1 MKLNSDIR
9 GVLIGEITPNSPA
22 EKAGLQGSQGTAT
35 VDGFEVPVGGDIIT
49 SFDGSPI
56 TSMDELIS
64 LLASETSV
72 GQNVTLTILRDG
84 KEMKIDLKLE
94 ARPTIQNAST
104 PELNPRQASTSPW
117 IGITAGT
124 LTPEIAVAMNLSA
137 DQTGI
142 LIEQVGQGSPA
153 ETAGLR
159 GSDQAATIA
168 GQPVLIGGD
177 VIVQIGSE
185 KVELMDDLVMVLE
198 NYQPGDK
205 TDLTILRDGKEMKI
219 AITFGER
226 PAAQ

>member
-1 MKLNSDIR
+1 MKLDPGIR
-9 GVLIGEITPNSPA
+9 GVLVGEITPDSPA

-35 VDGFEVPVGGDIIT
+35 LDGIEAPIGGDIIT
-49 SFDGSPI
+49 ALDSFPV

-84 KEMKIDLKLE
+84 KEMEVELELE
-94 ARPTIQNAST
+94 ARPTTQTAAI
-104 PELNPRQASTSPW
+104 PELNPLPASTRPW
-117 IGITAGT
+117 IGITAGS
-124 LTPEIAVAMNLSA
+124 LTPEIAEAMDLPA

-153 ETAGLR
+153 EEAGLR
-159 GSDQAATIA
+159 GSNQAASIA
-168 GQPVLIGGD
+168 GQPVMIGGD
-177 VIVQIGSE
+177 IIVDIGSQ
-185 KVELMDDLVMVLE
+185 KVESMDDLVLVLE

-205 TDLTILRDGKEMKI
+205 TELTILRDGKEMKI